1 MAESF
6 SFDVVSDFERQELV
20 NTLDQVKREISQ
32 RYDLKDTDTKVD
44 LDKENIFII
53 TNSELTLNAV
63 NDIIRQKAIKRN
75 LSLKIFDYG
84 EIEMV
89 SGNRVKQTILLKQ
102 GIKQEIAKK
111 ISKDIRDQI
120 KKINVSIN
128 GETLR
133 VASKSKNDLQ
143 LAIKLVSQ
151 LEESLNIPLFVKE
164 TLDKIKENNDD
175 QDFFSAIKLCKKKK
189 IGPHRSEDNR
199 PIFFNAYPAV
209 RPDTPAPIT
218 AIFLNTRLP

>member
-32 RYDLKDTDTKVD
+32 RYDLKGTDTSVV
-44 LDKENIFII
+44 LDKENIFIT

-63 NDIIRQKAIKRN
+63 NDIIRQKAIKRK

-84 EIEMV
+84 EIEIV
-89 SGNRVKQTILLKQ
+89 SGNKVKQTILLKQ
-102 GIKQEIAKK
+102 GLKQEIAKK
-111 ISKDIRDQI
+111 ISKNIRDQF
-120 KKINVSIN
+120 KKTNVSIN

-143 LAIKLVSQ
+143 SVIKLLDQ
-151 LEESLNIPLFVKE
+151 LEESYNVPLKA
-164 TLDKIKENNDD
+164 NN
-175 QDFFSAIKLCKKKK
+175 F
-189 IGPHRSEDNR
+189 R
-199 PIFFNAYPAV
+199 
-209 RPDTPAPIT
+209 
-218 AIFLNTRLP
+218 

>member
-1 MAESF
+1 MAENF
-6 SFDVVSDFERQELV
+6 SFDVVSDFDRQELV

-32 RYDLKDTDTKVD
+32 RYDLKGTDTSVE

-84 EIEMV
+84 QIEIV

-111 ISKDIRDQI
+111 ISKNISCLLYTSPSPRDRYI
-120 KKINVSIN
+120 S
-128 GETLR
+128 R
-133 VASKSKNDLQ
+133 MPS
-143 LAIKLVSQ
+143 
-151 LEESLNIPLFVKE
+151 
-164 TLDKIKENNDD
+164 
-175 QDFFSAIKLCKKKK
+175 SA
-189 IGPHRSEDNR
+189 
-199 PIFFNAYPAV
+199 
-209 RPDTPAPIT
+209 
-218 AIFLNTRLP
+218 

>member
-6 SFDVVSDFERQELV
+6 SFDIVSDFERQELV

-32 RYDLKDTDTKVD
+32 RYDLKGTETSVE

-84 EIEMV
+84 DIEIV
-89 SGNRVKQTILLKQ
+89 SGNKVKQTILLKQ

-111 ISKDIRDQI
+111 ISKNIRDQF

-133 VASKSKNDLQ
+133 VSSKSKNDLQ
-143 LAIKLVSQ
+143 LVIKLISN
-151 LEESLNIPLFVKE
+151 LEESLNIPLKA
-164 TLDKIKENNDD
+164 NN
-175 QDFFSAIKLCKKKK
+175 F
-189 IGPHRSEDNR
+189 R
-199 PIFFNAYPAV
+199 
-209 RPDTPAPIT
+209 
-218 AIFLNTRLP
+218 

>member
-32 RYDLKDTDTKVD
+32 RYDLKATDTSVD
-44 LDKENIFII
+44 LEKEYIYII

-84 EIEMV
+84 EIEIV
-89 SGNRVKQTILLKQ
+89 SGNKVKQTILLKQ

-111 ISKDIRDQI
+111 ISKNIRDQF

-133 VASKSKNDLQ
+133 VSSKSKNDLQ
-143 LAIKLVSQ
+143 LAIKLVSN
-151 LEESLNIPLFVKE
+151 LEESLNIPLKASNF
-164 TLDKIKENNDD
+164 
-175 QDFFSAIKLCKKKK
+175 
-189 IGPHRSEDNR
+189 R
-199 PIFFNAYPAV
+199 
-209 RPDTPAPIT
+209 
-218 AIFLNTRLP
+218 

>member
-32 RYDLKDTDTKVD
+32 RYDLKMTNTEVD
-44 LDKENIFII
+44 LDKDNIFIT
-53 TNSELTLNAV
+53 TNSDLTLNAV

-84 EIEMV
+84 EIETV

-111 ISKDIRDQI
+111 ISKNIRDQI

-133 VASKSKNDLQ
+133 VSSKSKNDLQ
-143 LAIKLVSQ
+143 LAIKLINN
-151 LEESLNIPLFVKE
+151 LEESLNIPLKASNF
-164 TLDKIKENNDD
+164 
-175 QDFFSAIKLCKKKK
+175 
-189 IGPHRSEDNR
+189 R
-199 PIFFNAYPAV
+199 
-209 RPDTPAPIT
+209 
-218 AIFLNTRLP
+218 

>member
-6 SFDVVSDFERQELV
+6 SFDVVSDFDRQELV
-20 NTLDQVKREISQ
+20 NSLDQVKREISQ
-32 RYDLKDTDTKVD
+32 RYDLKGTDTSVE

-75 LSLKIFDYG
+75 LSLKIFEYG
-84 EIEMV
+84 EIEIV
-89 SGNRVKQTILLKQ
+89 GGNRIKQTILLKQ

-111 ISKDIRDQI
+111 ISKNIRDQI

-133 VASKSKNDLQ
+133 VSSKSKNDLQ
-143 LAIKLVSQ
+143 LAIKLVSE
-151 LEESLNIPLFVKE
+151 LEESLNIPLKA
-164 TLDKIKENNDD
+164 NN
-175 QDFFSAIKLCKKKK
+175 F
-189 IGPHRSEDNR
+189 R
-199 PIFFNAYPAV
+199 
-209 RPDTPAPIT
+209 
-218 AIFLNTRLP
+218 

>member
-1 MAESF
+1 MAENF

-32 RYDLKDTDTKVD
+32 RYDLKGTDSEVD
-44 LDKENIFII
+44 LDKENIFI
-53 TNSELTLNAV
+53 TTSSDLTLNAI

-84 EIEMV
+84 EIEIV
-89 SGNRVKQTILLKQ
+89 SGNKVKQKILLKQ

-111 ISKDIRDQI
+111 ISKIIRDQI

-128 GETLR
+128 GESLR

-143 LAIKLVSQ
+143 LAIKLVSE
-151 LEESLNIPLFVKE
+151 LEESLNIPLKASNF
-164 TLDKIKENNDD
+164 
-175 QDFFSAIKLCKKKK
+175 
-189 IGPHRSEDNR
+189 R
-199 PIFFNAYPAV
+199 
-209 RPDTPAPIT
+209 
-218 AIFLNTRLP
+218 

>member
-20 NTLDQVKREISQ
+20 NALDQVKREIAQ
-32 RYDLKDTDTKVD
+32 RYDLKGTVSTVD
-44 LDKENIFII
+44 LDKENIFIT
-53 TNSELTLNAV
+53 TNSELTLNAI
-63 NDIIRQKAIKRN
+63 NDIIIQKAIKRN

-84 EIEMV
+84 DVEIV
-89 SGNRVKQTILLKQ
+89 SGNKVKQAILLKQ

-111 ISKDIRDQI
+111 ISKNIRDQI

-143 LAIKLVSQ
+143 LAIKLVSD
-151 LEESLNIPLFVKE
+151 LEDSLNIPLKA
-164 TLDKIKENNDD
+164 NN
-175 QDFFSAIKLCKKKK
+175 F
-189 IGPHRSEDNR
+189 R
-199 PIFFNAYPAV
+199 
-209 RPDTPAPIT
+209 
-218 AIFLNTRLP
+218 

>member
-32 RYDLKDTDTKVD
+32 RYDLKSTDTSVD

-84 EIEMV
+84 EIEMA

-111 ISKDIRDQI
+111 ISKNIIDQI

-143 LAIKLVSQ
+143 LAIKLVSE
-151 LEESLNIPLFVKE
+151 LEESLNIPLKA
-164 TLDKIKENNDD
+164 NN
-175 QDFFSAIKLCKKKK
+175 F
-189 IGPHRSEDNR
+189 R
-199 PIFFNAYPAV
+199 
-209 RPDTPAPIT
+209 
-218 AIFLNTRLP
+218 